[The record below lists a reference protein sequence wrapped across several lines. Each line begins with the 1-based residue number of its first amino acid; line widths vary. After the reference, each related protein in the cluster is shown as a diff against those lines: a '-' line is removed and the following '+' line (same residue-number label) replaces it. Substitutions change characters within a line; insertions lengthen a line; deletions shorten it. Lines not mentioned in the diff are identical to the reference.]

1 MMMEQDDRESVL
13 KELRTIPVVGE
24 KVAEP
29 LYMLGIRSV
38 KELIGRSPDDMY
50 GELRTMKGYYVE
62 PCMLNQLKV
71 AVSMAAKMKLTWM
84 CVSQI
89 GWEPKL

>member
-1 MMMEQDDRESVL
+1 MALDDKEVVMR
-13 KELRTIPVVGE
+13 ELRTIPVVGE

-38 KELIGRSPDDMY
+38 KELVGRSPEDMY
-50 GELRTMKGYYVE
+50 GELRTMKGFYVE

-71 AVSMAAKMKLTWM
+71 AVSMAAKMR
-84 CVSQI
+84 
-89 GWEPKL
+89 

>member
-1 MMMEQDDRESVL
+1 MLPSLALMTDDDRESVL

-38 KELIGRSPDDMY
+38 KELIGRSPEDMY

-62 PCMLNQLKV
+62 QCMLNQLKV
-71 AVSMAAKMKLTWM
+71 AVSMASKMK
-84 CVSQI
+84 
-89 GWEPKL
+89 

>member
-1 MMMEQDDRESVL
+1 MTDEDRESVL

-38 KELIGRSPDDMY
+38 KELIGKSPEDMY

-62 PCMLNQLKV
+62 QCMLNQLKV
-71 AVSMAAKMKLTWM
+71 AVSMASKMK
-84 CVSQI
+84 
-89 GWEPKL
+89 

>member
-1 MMMEQDDRESVL
+1 VLPSLTLMTDDDKESVL

-38 KELIGRSPDDMY
+38 KELIGKSPEDMY

-62 PCMLNQLKV
+62 QCMLNQLKV
-71 AVSMAAKMKLTWM
+71 AVSMASKMK
-84 CVSQI
+84 
-89 GWEPKL
+89 

>member
-1 MMMEQDDRESVL
+1 MRGAAIIMAMEQDDRETVL
-13 KELRTIPVVGE
+13 RELRAIPVVGE

-38 KELIGRSPDDMY
+38 KELVGRSPEDMY
-50 GELRTMKGYYVE
+50 GELRTMKGSYVE

-71 AVSMAAKMKLTWM
+71 AVSMAAKMK
-84 CVSQI
+84 
-89 GWEPKL
+89 

>member
-1 MMMEQDDRESVL
+1 MDQDDKEAVMR
-13 KELRTIPVVGE
+13 ELRTIPVVGE

-38 KELIGRSPDDMY
+38 KELVGRSPEDMY
-50 GELRTMKGYYVE
+50 GELRTMKGFYVE

-71 AVSMAAKMKLTWM
+71 AVSMAAKMK
-84 CVSQI
+84 
-89 GWEPKL
+89 

>member
-1 MMMEQDDRESVL
+1 MDDGDKDSVL
-13 KELRTIPVVGE
+13 RELRTIPVVGE

-38 KELIGRSPDDMY
+38 RDLVGRSPEEMY
-50 GELRTMKGYYVE
+50 GELRTMKGFYVE

-71 AVSMAAKMKLTWM
+71 AVSMAAKMK
-84 CVSQI
+84 
-89 GWEPKL
+89 

>member
-1 MMMEQDDRESVL
+1 MLPTMEQDDRESAL
-13 KELRTIPVVGE
+13 KELRTIPIVGE

-38 KELIGRSPDDMY
+38 KELIGRSPEDMY

-62 PCMLNQLKV
+62 PCILNQLKV
-71 AVSMAAKMKLTWM
+71 AVSMAAKMK
-84 CVSQI
+84 
-89 GWEPKL
+89 

>member
-1 MMMEQDDRESVL
+1 MEKDDRDSAL
-13 KELRTIPVVGE
+13 KELRTIPVVGS

-38 KELIGRSPDDMY
+38 KELVGRSPEDMY

-71 AVSMAAKMKLTWM
+71 AVSMASKMK
-84 CVSQI
+84 
-89 GWEPKL
+89 

>member
-1 MMMEQDDRESVL
+1 MLPSLALMTDDDKESVL

-38 KELIGRSPDDMY
+38 KELIGKSPEDMY

-62 PCMLNQLKV
+62 QCMLNQLKV
-71 AVSMAAKMKLTWM
+71 AVSMASKMK
-84 CVSQI
+84 
-89 GWEPKL
+89 

>member
-1 MMMEQDDRESVL
+1 M
-13 KELRTIPVVGE
+13 KELRGIPVVGE

-38 KELIGRSPDDMY
+38 KDLIGRSPEEMY
-50 GELRTMKGYYVE
+50 GELRTLKGYYVE

-71 AVSMAAKMKLTWM
+71 AVSMASKMK
-84 CVSQI
+84 
-89 GWEPKL
+89 

>member
-1 MMMEQDDRESVL
+1 MLPSLALMTDDDRESVL

-38 KELIGRSPDDMY
+38 KELIGKSPEDMY

-62 PCMLNQLKV
+62 QCMLNQLKV
-71 AVSMAAKMKLTWM
+71 AVSMASKMK
-84 CVSQI
+84 
-89 GWEPKL
+89 

>member
-1 MMMEQDDRESVL
+1 MEQDDRELVL
-13 KELRTIPVVGE
+13 RELRKIPVVGE

-29 LYMLGIRSV
+29 LYMLGIRST
-38 KELIGRSPDDMY
+38 KELVGRSAEDMY

-71 AVSMAAKMKLTWM
+71 AVSMAPKMK
-84 CVSQI
+84 
-89 GWEPKL
+89 

>member
-1 MMMEQDDRESVL
+1 MQ
-13 KELRTIPVVGE
+13 ELRNIPIVGE

-29 LYMLGIRSV
+29 LYLLGIRSV
-38 KELIGRSPDDMY
+38 KELADMSPDDMY

-71 AVSMAAKMKLTWM
+71 AVSMAAKMK
-84 CVSQI
+84 
-89 GWEPKL
+89 

>member
-1 MMMEQDDRESVL
+1 MEQDDRESVL
-13 KELRTIPVVGE
+13 KELRSIPVVGE

-38 KELIGRSPDDMY
+38 KELVGRSAEDMY
-50 GELRTMKGYYVE
+50 GDLRTMKGYYVE

-71 AVSMAAKMKLTWM
+71 AVSMAAKIK
-84 CVSQI
+84 
-89 GWEPKL
+89 

>member
-1 MMMEQDDRESVL
+1 MTMEQDDKESVL

-38 KELIGRSPDDMY
+38 KELVGRSPEDMY

-71 AVSMAAKMKLTWM
+71 AVSMAAKMK
-84 CVSQI
+84 
-89 GWEPKL
+89 

>member
-1 MMMEQDDRESVL
+1 MLPKMEQDERESAL
-13 KELRTIPVVGE
+13 KELRTIPIVGE

-38 KELIGRSPDDMY
+38 KELIGRSPEDMY

-62 PCMLNQLKV
+62 PCILNQLKV
-71 AVSMAAKMKLTWM
+71 AVSMASKMK
-84 CVSQI
+84 
-89 GWEPKL
+89 

>member
-1 MMMEQDDRESVL
+1 MDMDDKESIMQ
-13 KELRTIPVVGE
+13 ELRSIPIVGE

-29 LYMLGIRSV
+29 LYLLGIRSV
-38 KELIGRSPDDMY
+38 KELADRSPDDMY

-71 AVSMAAKMKLTWM
+71 AVSMAAKMK
-84 CVSQI
+84 
-89 GWEPKL
+89 

>member
-1 MMMEQDDRESVL
+1 MLPTMEQDERESAL
-13 KELRTIPVVGE
+13 KELRTIPIVGE

-38 KELIGRSPDDMY
+38 KELIGRSPEDMY

-62 PCMLNQLKV
+62 PWILNQLKV
-71 AVSMAAKMKLTWM
+71 AVSMAAKMK
-84 CVSQI
+84 
-89 GWEPKL
+89 

>member
-1 MMMEQDDRESVL
+1 MDQDDKEAVMR
-13 KELRTIPVVGE
+13 ELRTIPVVGE

-38 KELIGRSPDDMY
+38 RELIGRSPEDMY
-50 GELRTMKGYYVE
+50 GELRTMKGFYVE

-71 AVSMAAKMKLTWM
+71 AVSMAAKMK
-84 CVSQI
+84 
-89 GWEPKL
+89 

>member
-1 MMMEQDDRESVL
+1 MLPSLTLMTDDDKESVL

-38 KELIGRSPDDMY
+38 KELIGKSPEDMY

-62 PCMLNQLKV
+62 QCMLNQLKV
-71 AVSMAAKMKLTWM
+71 AVSMASKMK
-84 CVSQI
+84 
-89 GWEPKL
+89 

>member
-71 AVSMAAKMKLTWM
+71 AVSMAAKMK
-84 CVSQI
+84 
-89 GWEPKL
+89 

>member
-1 MMMEQDDRESVL
+1 MLPTMEQDERESAL
-13 KELRTIPVVGE
+13 KELRTIPIVGE

-38 KELIGRSPDDMY
+38 KELIGRSPEDMY

-62 PCMLNQLKV
+62 PCILNQLKV
-71 AVSMAAKMKLTWM
+71 AVSMAAKMK
-84 CVSQI
+84 
-89 GWEPKL
+89 

>member
-1 MMMEQDDRESVL
+1 MNNPMDMDEKEAVM
-13 KELRTIPVVGE
+13 KELRTIPIVGE

-38 KELIGRSPDDMY
+38 KELVGKSPEDMY

-62 PCMLNQLKV
+62 PCMLNQFKV
-71 AVSMAAKMKLTWM
+71 AVSMAAKMK
-84 CVSQI
+84 
-89 GWEPKL
+89 

>member
-1 MMMEQDDRESVL
+1 MDQGDKEAVMR
-13 KELRTIPVVGE
+13 ELRTIPVVGE

-38 KELIGRSPDDMY
+38 RELIGRSPEDMY
-50 GELRTMKGYYVE
+50 GELRTMKGFYVE

-71 AVSMAAKMKLTWM
+71 AVSMAAKMK
-84 CVSQI
+84 
-89 GWEPKL
+89 

>member
-1 MMMEQDDRESVL
+1 MDADEREAAL

-29 LYMLGIRSV
+29 LYLLGIRSV
-38 KELIGRSPDDMY
+38 KELVGRSPEDMY
-50 GELRTMKGYYVE
+50 GELRSMKGYYVE

-71 AVSMAAKMKLTWM
+71 AVSMAAKMK
-84 CVSQI
+84 
-89 GWEPKL
+89 